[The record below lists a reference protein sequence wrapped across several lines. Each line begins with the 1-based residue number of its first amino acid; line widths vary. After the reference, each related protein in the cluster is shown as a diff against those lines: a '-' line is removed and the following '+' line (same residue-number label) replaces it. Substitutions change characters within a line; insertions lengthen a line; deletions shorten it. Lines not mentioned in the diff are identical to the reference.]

1 MHDDH
6 IPPQG
11 RLRVLVVD
19 DNEDAAT
26 TMSLLLELVGH
37 RTGTAYNGQEA
48 VTAAAQVRYDA
59 VLLDLNMPVMDGFE
73 AARAL
78 GQIRPAPKLIACS
91 ALDDSASRKRTSA
104 LGFCAQL
111 IKPVPLE
118 LLEDTLERHCRAG
131 RMLSARPFNERGY
144 A

>member
-6 IPPQG
+6 TPQS
-11 RLRVLVVD
+11 RLRILVVD
-19 DNEDAAT
+19 DNEDGAT
-26 TMSLLLELVGH
+26 TMSLLLELAGH

-73 AARAL
+73 AAREL
-78 GQIRPAPKLIACS
+78 GQLRPAPKLIACS
-91 ALDDSASRKRTSA
+91 ALDDSDARKRTSA
-104 LGFCAQL
+104 LGFCAHL
-111 IKPVPLE
+111 TKPVPLE